1 MTHPFATRQI
11 PFFLTASSPCP
22 YLPDQWERKVFTRID
37 PGEGPELNDALTHA
51 GFRRSQSVLY
61 RPACEAC
68 DACKSVRLDTAEF
81 GWKRRWRKVLN
92 RNSDLQI
99 STDQNAATEEQYRV
113 LDRYLNSRHSDGD
126 MVGMSFGEYVLMV
139 EEGAQRTHVT
149 EYRTPDGVLIAG
161 ALTDVLKDGVSL
173 IYSYFDP
180 EAAQRSLGAFMILD
194 AVRQAEAMG
203 LPFVYLGYWVQ
214 GSRKMAYKA
223 DFQPLQ
229 VLTAAGWVPQS
240 TAEQAEAEL
249 DDDASM
255 D

>member
-37 PGEGPELNDALTHA
+37 PGEGPGLNDALTHA

-68 DACKSVRLDTAEF
+68 DACKSVRIDSGSF
-81 GWKRRWRKVLN
+81 DWRRRWRKIMN
-92 RNSDLQI
+92 RNADLHR
-99 STDQNAATEEQYRV
+99 STDQVAATAEQFQLLSSY
-113 LDRYLNSRHSDGD
+113 LDSRHSDGD

-149 EYRTPDGVLIAG
+149 EYRNKDGRLICA
-161 ALTDVLKDGVSL
+161 ALTDVLKDGLSL

-180 EAAQRSLGAFMILD
+180 RESQRSLGAFMILD
-194 AVRQAEAMG
+194 AVRQAEMLG
-203 LPFVYLGYWVQ
+203 LPFVYLGYWVR
-214 GSRKMAYKA
+214 GSRKMAYKS

-229 VLTAAGWVPQS
+229 VLTPAGWVPH
-240 TAEQAEAEL
+240 TTLEL
-249 DDDASM
+249 DADDGV

>member
-37 PGEGPELNDALTHA
+37 PGEGPALNDALTHA

-61 RPACEAC
+61 RPACESC
-68 DACKSVRLDTAEF
+68 DACKSVRIDSSTF
-81 GWKRRWRKVLN
+81 DWKRRWRKVMK
-92 RNSDLQI
+92 RNADLTVSTENQI
-99 STDQNAATEEQYRV
+99 ATAEQYDV
-113 LDRYLNSRHSDGD
+113 LSRYLDNRHADGD

-149 EYRTPDGVLIAG
+149 EYRDPKGKLVA
-161 ALTDVLKDGVSL
+161 AVLTDVLKDGLSL
-173 IYSYFDP
+173 IYSYFAPD
-180 EAAQRSLGAFMILD
+180 ETQRSLGAFMILD
-194 AVRQAEAMG
+194 AVRQAELAG
-203 LPFVYLGYWVQ
+203 LPFVYLGYWVR

-229 VLTAAGWVPQS
+229 VLTPAGWVPH
-240 TAEQAEAEL
+240 TALEL
-249 DDDASM
+249 DAGDSLD
-255 D
+255 